1 MDIKTVY
8 FLGSFPTE
16 SKCPIDGKP
25 EFAFIG
31 RSNVGKSSLINMLCN
46 HKDLAKVSGTPGKTR
61 QLNYFVIN
69 SEWYLVDLPGYGFA
83 RASKK
88 AKANYE
94 RMIEQ
99 YLLQRETLMCAM
111 VLLDSRH
118 ELQKIDK
125 EFIDWLGSM
134 HIPFVLVFTKLD
146 KLKDHEIE
154 ANIQLIKDQLLETW
168 HSLPESFAT
177 SAKKK
182 VGRDEI
188 LNFVEDTM
196 NKYHERLKI

>member
-1 MDIKTVY
+1 MDIKTCY

-16 SKCPIDGKP
+16 SKCPVDGKP

-31 RSNVGKSSLINMLCN
+31 RSNVGKSSLINMLVN
-46 HKDLAKVSGTPGKTR
+46 HKDMAKVSGTPGKTR
-61 QLNYFVIN
+61 QINYFVIN
-69 SEWYLVDLPGYGFA
+69 SDWYLVDLPGYGFA
-83 RASKK
+83 KASKK

-111 VLLDSRH
+111 VLLDCRH
-118 ELQKIDK
+118 GLQKIDK

-146 KLKDHEIE
+146 KLKE
-154 ANIQLIKDQLLETW
+154 AERAHNIDRIKNELLESW
-168 HSLPESFAT
+168 HSLPQSFAS

-182 VGRDEI
+182 DGKDEI
-188 LNFVEDTM
+188 LQFIQDTIEQYVERQ
-196 NKYHERLKI
+196 NA

>member
-1 MDIKTVY
+1 MEIQTAY

-16 SKCPIDGKP
+16 SKCPTDGKP

-31 RSNVGKSSLINMLCN
+31 RSNVGKSSLLNMLCN
-46 HKDLAKVSGTPGKTR
+46 HKDMAKVSGTPGKTR

-118 ELQKIDK
+118 ELQEIDK
-125 EFIDWLGSM
+125 EFINWLGSM

-146 KLKDHEIE
+146 KLKESEIE
-154 ANIQLIKDQLLETW
+154 FNIQRIKDKLLETW
-168 HSLPESFAT
+168 HSLPENFAT

-188 LNFVEDTM
+188 LNFVQNTID
-196 NKYHERLKI
+196 NYKQRLVE

>member
-1 MDIKTVY
+1 MDIKTCY

-16 SKCPIDGKP
+16 SKCPVDGKP

-31 RSNVGKSSLINMLCN
+31 RSNVGKSSLINMLVN
-46 HKDLAKVSGTPGKTR
+46 HKDMAKVSGTPGKTR

-146 KLKDHEIE
+146 KLKTAERQV
-154 ANIQLIKDQLLETW
+154 NIDKIKNQLLESW
-168 HSLPESFAT
+168 HSLPETFAS

-182 VGRDEI
+182 DGRDEI
-188 LNFVEDTM
+188 LNFVQETIE
-196 NKYHERLKI
+196 KYVERQES

>member
-1 MDIKTVY
+1 MDIQTVY

-16 SKCPIDGKP
+16 SKCPVDGKP

-61 QLNYFVIN
+61 QINYFVIN
-69 SEWYLVDLPGYGFA
+69 DEWYLVDLPGYGFA

-118 ELQKIDK
+118 DLQDIDR
-125 EFIDWLGSM
+125 EFINWLGSM

-146 KLKDHEIE
+146 KLKEAAIE
-154 ANIQLIKDQLLETW
+154 TNIQKIKDQLLESW
-168 HSLPESFAT
+168 HSLPDSFAS

-182 VGRDEI
+182 KGRDKI
-188 LNFVEDTM
+188 LNFIESTII
-196 NKYHERLKI
+196 NYKERLKE

>member
-1 MDIKTVY
+1 MEIQTAY

-16 SKCPIDGKP
+16 SKCPTDGKP

-31 RSNVGKSSLINMLCN
+31 RSNVGKSSLINMLVN
-46 HKDLAKVSGTPGKTR
+46 HKDMAKVSGTPGKTR
-61 QLNYFVIN
+61 QINYFVIN

-118 ELQKIDK
+118 ELQEIDK
-125 EFIDWLGSM
+125 EFINWLGSM

-146 KLKDHEIE
+146 KLKE
-154 ANIQLIKDQLLETW
+154 AAIDTNIQRIKDKLLETW
-168 HSLPESFAT
+168 HSLPESFAS

-182 VGRDEI
+182 DGRDEI
-188 LNFVEDTM
+188 LDFVQKTID
-196 NKYHERLKI
+196 NYKQRLKE

>member
-1 MDIKTVY
+1 MDIKSVY
-8 FLGSFPTE
+8 FLGSFPNE
-16 SKCPIDGKP
+16 SKCPTDGKP

-31 RSNVGKSSLINMLCN
+31 RSNVGKSSLINMLVN
-46 HKDLAKVSGTPGKTR
+46 HKDMAKVSGTPGKTR

-83 RASKK
+83 KASKK

-146 KLKDHEIE
+146 KLKTAEREVNIE
-154 ANIQLIKDQLLETW
+154 KIKDQLLESW
-168 HSLPESFAT
+168 HSLPATFAS

-182 VGRDEI
+182 DGRDEI
-188 LNFVEDTM
+188 LQFVQETIEQ
-196 NKYHERLKI
+196 YVERQDS

>member
-1 MDIKTVY
+1 MDINTVY
-8 FLGSFPTE
+8 FLGSYPTE
-16 SKCPIDGKP
+16 SKCPTDGKP

-31 RSNVGKSSLINMLCN
+31 RSNVGKSSLINMLVN
-46 HKDLAKVSGTPGKTR
+46 HKDMAKVSGTPGKTR

-69 SEWYLVDLPGYGFA
+69 DSWYLVDLPGYGFA
-83 RASKK
+83 KASKK

-118 ELQKIDK
+118 ELQKIDR

-146 KLKDHEIE
+146 KLKPAERE
-154 ANIQLIKDQLLETW
+154 ENMAKIKDKLMETW
-168 HSLPESFAT
+168 HSLPQTFGS

-182 VGRDEI
+182 DGKEEI
-188 LNFVEDTM
+188 LKFVGETVST
-196 NKYHERLKI
+196 YVERQES

>member
-1 MDIKTVY
+1 MDIHTVY

-16 SKCPIDGKP
+16 SKCPTDGKP

-46 HKDLAKVSGTPGKTR
+46 QKDLAKVSGTPGKTR
-61 QLNYFVIN
+61 QLNYFIIDDQ
-69 SEWYLVDLPGYGFA
+69 WYLVDLPGYGFA

-118 ELQKIDK
+118 DLQDIDK
-125 EFIDWLGSM
+125 EFINWLGSM

-146 KLKDHEIE
+146 KLKESQKED
-154 ANIQLIKDQLLETW
+154 NMQRIKDQLLESW
-168 HSLPESFAT
+168 HSLPQTFAT

-182 VGRDEI
+182 NGRDEI
-188 LNFVEDTM
+188 LNFIESTI
-196 NKYHERLKI
+196 KTYHERQVE

>member
-16 SKCPIDGKP
+16 SKCPTDGKP

-61 QLNYFVIN
+61 QINYFVIN
-69 SEWYLVDLPGYGFA
+69 AEWYLVDLPGYGFA
-83 RASKK
+83 KASKK

-146 KLKDHEIE
+146 KLKPTEIE
-154 ANIQLIKDQLLETW
+154 ENIQIIKDKLLESW

-182 VGRDEI
+182 HGREEV
-188 LNFVEDTM
+188 LNFIEETM
-196 NKYHERLKI
+196 KKYEERLRV